1 MAPSRLTDSQKRELV
16 ERYRSGES
24 TAVLAEAFGCS
35 ANTVSRTARALLT
48 PDAYEALKKDRARG
62 GGAGSQAA
70 VESGSQAAVESGSQ
84 AAVESGS
91 QAAVHSDCIQA
102 EATPVE
108 PIDDEDP
115 VTLALDD
122 ADDFGD
128 ALEDAGEADEEP
140 EQEFHT
146 VAVLTG
152 QISLEMESSAPD
164 CRPLGPGV
172 LPESV
177 YMLVDKLVELD
188 PQPLSAFQ
196 ELGALAAADQDR
208 QAIGLYASPRT
219 AKRQCGRNQRVI
231 KVPDSQVF
239 ERTSHYLLARGITRL
254 VLDGSLIALDG

>member
-24 TAVLAEAFGCS
+24 TAALAEAFGCS
-35 ANTVSRTARALLT
+35 VNTVSRTARALLT
-48 PDAYEALKKDRARG
+48 PEAYEALKKERARG

-70 VESGSQAAVESGSQ
+70 VESGSQAAVQ
-84 AAVESGS
+84 PDRLQV
-91 QAAVHSDCIQA
+91 
-102 EATPVE
+102 EATLAD
-108 PIDDEDP
+108 PIDAQDSA
-115 VTLALDD
+115 TLALDD

-128 ALEDAGEADEEP
+128 ALEDAGEAEEER
-140 EQEFHT
+140 EQDFHT

-152 QISLEMESSAPD
+152 QISLEMESPAPA
-164 CRPLGPGV
+164 CRPMGPGV

-196 ELGALAAADQDR
+196 ELGAMAAADQDR

-239 ERTSHYLLARGITRL
+239 ERTSRYLLARGITRL
-254 VLDGSLIALDG
+254 VLDGTLIALDA

>member
-24 TAVLAEAFGCS
+24 TAALAEAFGCS
-35 ANTVSRTARALLT
+35 VNTVSRTARALLT
-48 PDAYEALKKDRARG
+48 PEAYEALKKERARG

-70 VESGSQAAVESGSQ
+70 VQADRLQV
-84 AAVESGS
+84 
-91 QAAVHSDCIQA
+91 
-102 EATPVE
+102 EATPAD
-108 PIDDEDP
+108 PIDEQDSA
-115 VTLALDD
+115 TLALDE

-140 EQEFHT
+140 EQDFHT

-152 QISLEMESSAPD
+152 QISLEMESPAPA
-164 CRPLGPGV
+164 CRPMGPGV

-196 ELGALAAADQDR
+196 ELGAMAAADQDR

-239 ERTSHYLLARGITRL
+239 ERTSRYLLARGITRL
-254 VLDGSLIALDG
+254 VLDGTLIALDA

>member
-24 TAVLAEAFGCS
+24 TAALAEAFGCS
-35 ANTVSRTARALLT
+35 VNTVSRTARALLT
-48 PDAYEALKKDRARG
+48 PEAYEALKKERARG

-70 VESGSQAAVESGSQ
+70 VESGSQAAVQ
-84 AAVESGS
+84 PDRLQV
-91 QAAVHSDCIQA
+91 
-102 EATPVE
+102 EATPAD
-108 PIDDEDP
+108 PIDAQDSA
-115 VTLALDD
+115 TLALDD

-128 ALEDAGEADEEP
+128 ALEDAGEAEEEP
-140 EQEFHT
+140 EQDFHT

-152 QISLEMESSAPD
+152 QISLEMESPAPA
-164 CRPLGPGV
+164 CRPMGPGV

-239 ERTSHYLLARGITRL
+239 ERTSRYLLARGITRL
-254 VLDGSLIALDG
+254 VLDGTLIALDA

>member
-24 TAVLAEAFGCS
+24 TAALAAAFGCS
-35 ANTVSRTARALLT
+35 VNTVSRTARALLT
-48 PDAYEALKKDRARG
+48 PEAYEALKKERARG
-62 GGAGSQAA
+62 GGAASQAA
-70 VESGSQAAVESGSQ
+70 LESGSQAAVQ
-84 AAVESGS
+84 
-91 QAAVHSDCIQA
+91 SDRIQA
-102 EATPVE
+102 EATPAE
-108 PIDDEDP
+108 PIDDQDP
-115 VTLALDD
+115 ATLALDD

-128 ALEDAGEADEEP
+128 ALEDAGEADEEHEP

-152 QISLEMESSAPD
+152 QISLEMESPAPD

-188 PQPLSAFQ
+188 PQPLSAFKD
-196 ELGALAAADQDR
+196 LGALVAADQDR

-239 ERTSHYLLARGITRL
+239 ERTSRYLLARGITRL

>member
-70 VESGSQAAVESGSQ
+70 VESGSQAAVQ
-84 AAVESGS
+84 
-91 QAAVHSDCIQA
+91 SDCIQA

>member
-24 TAVLAEAFGCS
+24 TAALAEAFGCS
-35 ANTVSRTARALLT
+35 VNTVSRTARGLLT
-48 PDAYEALKKDRARG
+48 PEAYEALKKERARG

-70 VESGSQAAVESGSQ
+70 VQADRLQV
-84 AAVESGS
+84 
-91 QAAVHSDCIQA
+91 
-102 EATPVE
+102 EATPAD
-108 PIDDEDP
+108 PIDEQDSA
-115 VTLALDD
+115 TLALND

-128 ALEDAGEADEEP
+128 AQEDAGEAEEEP
-140 EQEFHT
+140 EQDFHT

-152 QISLEMESSAPD
+152 QISLEMESPAPA
-164 CRPLGPGV
+164 CRPMGPGV

-196 ELGALAAADQDR
+196 ELGAMAAADQDR

-231 KVPDSQVF
+231 KVPDSEVF
-239 ERTSHYLLARGITRL
+239 ERTSRYLLARGITRL
-254 VLDGSLIALDG
+254 VLDGTLIALDA

>member
-24 TAVLAEAFGCS
+24 TAALAEAFGCS
-35 ANTVSRTARALLT
+35 VNTVSRTARALLT
-48 PDAYEALKKDRARG
+48 PESYEALKKERARG
-62 GGAGSQAA
+62 GGAASQAA
-70 VESGSQAAVESGSQ
+70 LESGSQAAVQSNR
-84 AAVESGS
+84 
-91 QAAVHSDCIQA
+91 IQA
-102 EATPVE
+102 EATPAE
-108 PIDDEDP
+108 PIDDQDP
-115 VTLALDD
+115 ATLALDD

>member
-24 TAVLAEAFGCS
+24 TAALAEAFGCS
-35 ANTVSRTARALLT
+35 VNTVSRTARALLT
-48 PDAYEALKKDRARG
+48 PEAYEALKKERARG
-62 GGAGSQAA
+62 GGAASQAA
-70 VESGSQAAVESGSQ
+70 VESGSQAAVQ
-84 AAVESGS
+84 PDRV
-91 QAAVHSDCIQA
+91 QV
-102 EATPVE
+102 EATHAD
-108 PIDDEDP
+108 PIDDQDSA
-115 VTLALDD
+115 TLALDD

-152 QISLEMESSAPD
+152 QISLEMESPAPA
-164 CRPLGPGV
+164 CRPMGPGV

-239 ERTSHYLLARGITRL
+239 ERTSRYLLARGITRL

>member
-70 VESGSQAAVESGSQ
+70 VESGSQAS
-84 AAVESGS
+84 
-91 QAAVHSDCIQA
+91 VHSDLIQA

>member
-24 TAVLAEAFGCS
+24 TAALAEAFGCS
-35 ANTVSRTARALLT
+35 VNTVSRTARALLT
-48 PDAYEALKKDRARG
+48 PEAYEALKKERARG
-62 GGAGSQAA
+62 GGAGSPAA
-70 VESGSQAAVESGSQ
+70 VEPGSQAAVQ
-84 AAVESGS
+84 ADRLQV
-91 QAAVHSDCIQA
+91 
-102 EATPVE
+102 EATPAD
-108 PIDDEDP
+108 PIDAQDSA
-115 VTLALDD
+115 TLALDD

-128 ALEDAGEADEEP
+128 ALEDAGEAEEEP
-140 EQEFHT
+140 EQDFHT

-152 QISLEMESSAPD
+152 QISLEMESPAPA
-164 CRPLGPGV
+164 CRPMGPGV

-196 ELGALAAADQDR
+196 ELGAMAAADQDR

-239 ERTSHYLLARGITRL
+239 ERTSRYLLARGITRL
-254 VLDGSLIALDG
+254 VLDGTLIALDA

>member
-70 VESGSQAAVESGSQ
+70 VESGSQAAV
-84 AAVESGS
+84 
-91 QAAVHSDCIQA
+91 HSDLIQA